1 MTQFARVVRDPHAQ
15 TDLEVK
21 VKVKVKEA
29 VYPYLLGSC
38 HTLVTGLRALPRSW
52 PWHLGSLDTRLMGSR
67 RGSDWSS
74 LQGPPPMG
82 VVSKLPTQRKKAMLN
97 TQG

>member
-15 TDLEVK
+15 TDPE

-52 PWHLGSLDTRLMGSR
+52 PWHLGSLDAPLMGSR

-74 LQGPPPMG
+74 LEAPPPMG